1 MFIII
6 IAGINHFF
14 DGEFEF
20 PSFLGENNQE
30 TDDGEVSVYFLD
42 VDQGDSILIVTEEK
56 TVLIDAGERDQSEN
70 VIADLQKYD
79 VSTIDY
85 IIATHPHS
93 DHIGGFPDVLSYAAE
108 SDNLDI
114 KNVIMPDLPDS
125 KVPTTRTY
133 EKFLDGIEAN
143 NISPQ
148 FLDSTMEIDLG
159 SAVITLLPPQ
169 GTDYSSLNDYSI
181 CAYLDCKDTTFFFTG
196 DAEKEEEEDLIE
208 AGLINRKADILKA
221 GHHGSRTSSSESLL
235 EIISPKYAV
244 ISCGTDNS
252 YGHPHKEAVS
262 RLENYCDK
270 IYRTDLEG
278 TIICTVNQDGVEWS
292 FDK

>member
-20 PSFLGENNQE
+20 PSFLGENNQK
-30 TDDGEVSVYFLD
+30 TVDGEVSVYFLD

-56 TVLIDAGERDQSEN
+56 TVLIDAGERDQGEN

-93 DHIGGFPDVLSYAAE
+93 DHIGGFPDVFSYAVE
-108 SDNLDI
+108 SDNLNI

>member
-1 MFIII
+1 M
-6 IAGINHFF
+6 
-14 DGEFEF
+14 
-20 PSFLGENNQE
+20 
-30 TDDGEVSVYFLD
+30 
-42 VDQGDSILIVTEEK
+42 
-56 TVLIDAGERDQSEN
+56 IDAGERDQGEN

-108 SDNLDI
+108 SDNLDV

-125 KVPTTRTY
+125 KIPTTRTY
-133 EKFLDGIEAN
+133 EKFLDGIDAN
-143 NISPQ
+143 NISPK
-148 FLDSTMEIDLG
+148 FLDNTMEIDLG
-159 SAVITLLPPQ
+159 SAVITLLPSQ

-196 DAEKEEEEDLIE
+196 DAEKEEEEDLID
-208 AGLINRKADILKA
+208 AGLINRKADILKV
-221 GHHGSRTSSSESLL
+221 GHHGSHSSSSESLL